1 MSSASST
8 LPVARP
14 AEPSFAHDLAELTKL
29 RVTSL
34 IVMTAWTGFYL
45 AAAKSGVSS
54 LSWTMM
60 HALLG
65 IGLVSGGTAA
75 LNEIVERDVDALMR
89 RTANRPL
96 PSKRMTVPMALA
108 IAGTMVAGGFVYLML
123 AVNLLTA
130 LLTLSTSAVYML
142 GYTPLKRVSPICTFI
157 GALPGAMP
165 PLLGWTAV
173 RGRID
178 AEGLALFAIVFCWQ
192 FPHFY
197 SIAWMYRE
205 DYRNAG
211 IRMLPV
217 IEDTGAL
224 TRREIGFY
232 TLALILATMLPVLM
246 HMAGRVY
253 LAAAIMLGIA
263 MLRYSLRVS
272 VSPGTSMSSPES
284 RLRARDLLKASVIY
298 LPLLFGA
305 MMLNAL

>member
-8 LPVARP
+8 LAVPRKSGSSIA
-14 AEPSFAHDLAELTKL
+14 SDFSELIKL
-29 RVTSL
+29 RVTSM
-34 IVMTAWTGFYL
+34 IVMTAWAGYFM
-45 AAAKSGVSS
+45 ASARSGVSS
-54 LSWTMM
+54 LGWGLM

-89 RTANRPL
+89 RTAGRPL
-96 PSKRMTVPMALA
+96 PAKRMTLMMACLISVTMIGGGLLYLALA
-108 IAGTMVAGGFVYLML
+108 TNG
-123 AVNLLTA
+123 LTA
-130 LLTLSTSAVYML
+130 ILTAATSGVYML

-165 PLLGWTAV
+165 PLLGWVAA

-178 AEGLALFAIVFCWQ
+178 AEGLALFAILFCWQ

-197 SIAWMYRE
+197 AIAWMYRE
-205 DYRNAG
+205 DYASAN

-217 IEDTGAL
+217 IEQTGTC
-224 TRREIGFY
+224 TRREIVCY
-232 TLALILATMLPVLM
+232 SLTLIPATMLPVLM
-246 HMAGRVY
+246 HMAGRAY
-253 LAAAIMLGIA
+253 LAAAMVLG
-263 MLRYSLRVS
+263 
-272 VSPGTSMSSPES
+272 GTLLWYAFRASSTPTPMSSPES
-284 RLRARDLLKASVIY
+284 RIKARDLLKATVIY